1 MEYFDKCKYVFYKI
15 PELSERFRRNLI
27 FLYRFLR
34 NFQILNFM
42 TSGSRVV
49 AVRKTDV
56 TDKISKFVI
65 LGNRLTL

>member
-15 PELSERFRRNLI
+15 PERSERFRRNLI

-56 TDKISKFVI
+56 TD
-65 LGNRLTL
+65 R

>member
-1 MEYFDKCKYVFYKI
+1 MEHFDKCKYVFYKI
-15 PELSERFRRNLI
+15 PGHSERFRRNLI

-42 TSGSRVV
+42 TSGRRVV

-56 TDKISKFVI
+56 TDRYSKFVI